1 MKRILFFLLLL
12 PFVGYCQDS
21 QPRPSEVIDVLNY
34 RFRIELNDTT
44 DRIAA
49 VAEITAK
56 AKKASTEIQLDLMG
70 LSSGKGMQVSEV
82 KSKNNSLKFV
92 HQNNKVSIT
101 LPRPLNAGEQ
111 FQFTI
116 SYSGIPADGLIIS
129 KNKFGDRTFFAD
141 NWPNRGRNWLAI
153 VDHPA
158 DKAAVVWEI
167 IAPLHY
173 EVIANGV
180 REEETYL
187 NRRQK
192 VTRYKEE
199 TPISTKVM
207 VIGVARFAVEQA
219 GMVNGIPVETWVYP
233 QQRKEG
239 FSDFA
244 VGPKILDFF
253 QNHVGPY
260 SYKKLAN
267 VQSKT
272 TFGGLENASAIFY
285 NESLVTGTGQ
295 YEMTVAHEIAHQWFG
310 DSASELDWPHVWLS
324 EGFASYFAIL
334 FAEFTYG
341 EDRRRTEM
349 TNDRLKVLKYYKTDP
364 TPIIKTNE
372 PDPMK
377 LLTANSYEKASWF
390 LHMLRREVGDKAF
403 WVGIRNYYNE
413 FRDSNAL
420 TEDFQRIMEN
430 ASGKDLKPM
439 FQQWLYKAGHPVLE
453 VGWSYDETA
462 KVLKVDVRQMQKEG
476 AFTFPL
482 EIGVF
487 SPESPVPVTHTIYIN
502 RETQTFELKIP
513 SKPAKIALDPYVN
526 LLFDGKLKN

>member
-1 MKRILFFLLLL
+1 MKRLLFFLAFL
-12 PFVGYCQDS
+12 PFAGYTQDL
-21 QPRPSEVIDVLNY
+21 QPRPSDVIDVLAY
-34 RFRIELNDTT
+34 KFRIELNDTT
-44 DRIAA
+44 DRISAT
-49 VAEITAK
+49 AEVLANV
-56 AKKASTEIQLDLMG
+56 KKASTELQIDLIG
-70 LSSGKGMQVSEV
+70 VTSGNGMQVKEV
-82 KSKNNSLKFV
+82 KSKNTALKFS
-92 HQNNKVSIT
+92 HQNNKIT
-101 LPRPLNAGEQ
+101 ILFPKAVTAGE
-111 FQFTI
+111 TI
-116 SYSGIPADGLIIS
+116 SLSIAYAGIPADGLIIS

-153 VDHPA
+153 IDHPA
-158 DKAAVVWEI
+158 DKAGVEWEI

-180 REEETYL
+180 RVEETFL
-187 NRRQK
+187 NKRQK
-192 VTRYKEE
+192 LTRYKEE

-207 VIGVARFAVEQA
+207 VIGVARFAIEQA
-219 GMVNGIPVETWVYP
+219 GVVNGIPVETWVYP

-260 SYKKLAN
+260 AYKKLAN

-334 FAEFTYG
+334 FTEFAYG

-349 TNDRLKVLKYYKTDP
+349 ANDRIKVLKYYKSDP

-390 LHMLRREVGDKAF
+390 LHMLRREVGDQAF
-403 WVGIRNYYNE
+403 WKGVREYYRE
-413 FRDSNAL
+413 FKDRNAL
-420 TEDFQRIMEN
+420 TEDFERVMET
-430 ASGKDLKPM
+430 ASGKDLTPM
-439 FQQWLYKAGHPVLE
+439 FQQWLYKAGHPVIE
-453 VGWSYDETA
+453 VAWLYDEGA
-462 KVLKVDVRQMQKEG
+462 KILKLDVRQLQKEG
-476 AFTFPL
+476 PFNFPL

-487 SPESPVPVTHTIYIN
+487 AADSSIPTVQTVYIN
-502 RETQTFELKIP
+502 KETGTFELKIP
-513 SKPAKIALDPYVN
+513 LKPAKIALDPNVN
-526 LLFDGKLKN
+526 LLFEGKLKN